1 MQMNYEKLSEIVE
14 KVGIVNLLA
23 QLSEICLD
31 KANEFRDKS
40 PDLER
45 DYEIWGRTAIELDR
59 SRRRIEKIEGI

>member
-23 QLSEICLD
+23 QLSDICYE
-31 KANEFRDKS
+31 KAKELHESS

-45 DYEIWGRTAIELDR
+45 EYEIWGKTAVELER
-59 SRRRIEKIEGI
+59 AKKRIEMIERI